1 MIRPSSEI
9 EYPPSP
15 AQCMR
20 ARMLVRMEALS
31 SSNDAL
37 MSVIAKRI
45 GAEKI
50 EDNVQITHLSQE
62 TERLI
67 ENMRNLIRKEV
78 VSGSI

>member
-1 MIRPSSEI
+1 MIRPASEI

-31 SSNDAL
+31 SSNEAL

-45 GAEKI
+45 GAENM
-50 EDNVQITHLSQE
+50 EDNVQIGHLSKE

-67 ENMRNLIRKEV
+67 ENMRNLIRK
-78 VSGSI
+78 

>member
-9 EYPPSP
+9 EYPPSS
-15 AQCMR
+15 AQTMR

-31 SSNDAL
+31 TSNDAL

-50 EDNVQITHLSQE
+50 EDDVQISHLSQE

-78 VSGSI
+78 VTGSI

>member
-9 EYPPSP
+9 EYPPSS
-15 AQCMR
+15 AQTMR

-31 SSNDAL
+31 SSNNSL

-50 EDNVQITHLSQE
+50 EDDVQITHLSQE

-78 VSGSI
+78 VTDSI